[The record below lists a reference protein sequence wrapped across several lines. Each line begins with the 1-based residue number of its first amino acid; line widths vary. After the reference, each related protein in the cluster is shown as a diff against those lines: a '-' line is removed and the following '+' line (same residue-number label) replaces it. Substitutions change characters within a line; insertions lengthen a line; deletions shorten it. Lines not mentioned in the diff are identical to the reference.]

1 MVEGL
6 FENQMDNLNRHKST
20 IICLFLGFGT
30 IQEFFG
36 ILIVVFVYQLNL
48 VRLCISPIRGSKY
61 IVIIVIYFFL
71 NFPY

>member
-1 MVEGL
+1 
-6 FENQMDNLNRHKST
+6 MDNLNRHKST

-48 VRLCISPIRGSKY
+48 VCLCISPIHGSKY
-61 IVIIVIYFFL
+61 IVIIVIYFYL